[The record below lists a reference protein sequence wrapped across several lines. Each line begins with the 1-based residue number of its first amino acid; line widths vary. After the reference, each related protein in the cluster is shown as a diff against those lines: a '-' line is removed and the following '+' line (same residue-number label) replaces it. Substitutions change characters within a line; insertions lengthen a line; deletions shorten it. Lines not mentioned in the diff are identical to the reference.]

1 MWQPSNINITRIL
14 NYEGNI
20 PSQGPD
26 NLQPPS
32 RLLFS
37 ERHPHHPTHTMWT
50 MLRGGEQPAPPHQGQ
65 KWSKAATCHRE
76 GSQRQLATL
85 PPAHRYWF
93 PSAQIFDLLQLQR
106 TGPPWSACLLSQRYR
121 TALFMYVC
129 TLPDACCGWGE
140 CCVLACKNIA
150 AATHSL
156 ETDKSNQS
164 SERHL

>member
-1 MWQPSNINITRIL
+1 VWQSSNINITRIL

-26 NLQPPS
+26 NLHPPP

-50 MLRGGEQPAPPHQGQ
+50 MLRGGEPPAPPRPIKAKNGAE
-65 KWSKAATCHRE
+65 AATCHRE

-106 TGPPWSACLLSQRYR
+106 TGPPCLPTSQRYR
-121 TALFMYVC
+121 QRCYVC
-129 TLPDACCGWGE
+129 MYPPRCLLRVGGVL
-140 CCVLACKNIA
+140 VLACKNIA

-156 ETDKSNQS
+156 EADKSRQS
-164 SERHL
+164 SERYL